1 MMNSLSRWFDNEA
14 RRSSPSRQDGRDATR
29 PAARRYVLGVFAVVA
44 IVLGGF
50 GAALALLGRLD
61 MLPPPPLTATTCI
74 DEKFKFLAERDL
86 RDVDLVAVGSS
97 VTWRNL
103 DVTAFR
109 DSGLARQPINAAPC
123 YLHLSE
129 VVYYTD
135 FLLSRMRNVAT
146 VVSVVAPRDFERCTT
161 PSDAF
166 FPSALA
172 GAYVFDGMPPFPI
185 YVANLVPHKFVRD
198 VLRIRQ
204 MRSDPN
210 TALTLIM
217 DDHGAGPLRASSK
230 WLPEPAFDE
239 MCFAALSALER
250 TVVAHG
256 AKLIVATM
264 PLQPEWRALHDP
276 DGQLMAAF
284 EQRVRAAL
292 IMPSTLFH
300 AGSQAAAQSLSYAD
314 AVHFLWD
321 SAVRYSAHFA
331 SIATRATTQEAT
343 GSRSLKK

>member
-1 MMNSLSRWFDNEA
+1 
-14 RRSSPSRQDGRDATR
+14 
-29 PAARRYVLGVFAVVA
+29 LGVFAVVA

-50 GAALALLGRLD
+50 GATLALLGRLG

-109 DSGLARQPINAAPC
+109 DSGLAGQPINAAPC

-129 VVYYTD
+129 VVYYTE
-135 FLLSRMRNVAT
+135 FLLTRMRKVAT
-146 VVSVVAPRDFERCTT
+146 VVSVVAPRDFERCIA
-161 PSDAF
+161 PSDTF

-172 GAYVFDGMPPFPI
+172 EAYVFDGMPPFPI
-185 YVANLVPHKFVRD
+185 YVANFVPHKFVRD

-204 MRSDPN
+204 MRSEPN
-210 TALTLIM
+210 TALTLMM
-217 DDHGAGPLRASSK
+217 DDYGAGPLRASSE

-250 TVVAHG
+250 TVTAHG
-256 AKLIVATM
+256 ARLIVATL
-264 PLQPEWRALHDP
+264 PLQPEWRAMYDP
-276 DGQLMAAF
+276 DSQLMAAF

-292 IMPSTLFH
+292 VRPSTVFH
-300 AGSQAAAQSLSYAD
+300 AGSQMAPLSLSYAD
-314 AVHFLWD
+314 GVHFLWD
-321 SAVRYSAHFA
+321 SAVRYSTHFA
-331 SIATRATTQEAT
+331 SIATRATTRKQQEADP
-343 GSRSLKK
+343 